1 MTVLGML
8 PHSRPWLTH
17 SRGVTRGREARARG
31 EEASNM
37 QHFDKSA
44 KFWKSL
50 QILDQNFQSHLRRDK
65 EKSLFWPHSTSW
77 PVSYLIESGAVW
89 QNSKLLLRDT
99 VFNEANFTVV
109 DTVAKTDFIVVE
121 TVCPRKVFA
130 RGTGAPSFSW
140 PGYLSCLM
148 VNERRNIKSVLS

>member
-1 MTVLGML
+1 
-8 PHSRPWLTH
+8 
-17 SRGVTRGREARARG
+17 
-31 EEASNM
+31 M

-50 QILDQNFQSHLRRDK
+50 QILDQNFQSLKYSHLLIKKCVRNFKLLQISRQGSHLRRDK
-65 EKSLFWPHSTSW
+65 EKSLCWPHSTSLS
-77 PVSYLIESGAVW
+77 VSYLIESGAGL
-89 QNSKLLLRDT
+89 QNSKLLLRDSF
-99 VFNEANFTVV
+99 FNKANFAVV

-140 PGYLSCLM
+140 PGYISCLM